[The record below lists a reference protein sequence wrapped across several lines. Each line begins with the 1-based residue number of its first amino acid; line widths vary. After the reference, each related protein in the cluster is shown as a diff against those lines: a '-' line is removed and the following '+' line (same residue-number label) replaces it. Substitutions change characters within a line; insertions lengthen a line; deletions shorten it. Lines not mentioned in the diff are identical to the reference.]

1 MGVVNTFRR
10 CCRPGCGRPA
20 VATLIYA
27 YAESTA
33 VIGPLALEKDPH
45 AWDLCEKHSEHITAP
60 VGWDMVR
67 VERVDIEDDEAEGSA
82 GAAGSAG
89 SGHAG
94 RTRGAGDSADAHERS
109 LEKRLQYDD
118 LDESELTALA
128 EAVREAG
135 RVTTGLVDTSA
146 DPIEYSASHDFNDPA
161 TSNHPVHR
169 TKRIEAHLAA
179 HKAQRRAHLR
189 VVPDNPAHAGEAEPH
204 DDADTAE

>member
-1 MGVVNTFRR
+1 MGGVNTFRR

-33 VIGPLALEKDPH
+33 VIGPLAVEKDPH
-45 AWDLCEKHSEHITAP
+45 AWDLCEKHSAHITAP

-67 VERVDIEDDEAEGSA
+67 VEQVDIEEDAEHDEPEEGSF
-82 GAAGSAG
+82 
-89 SGHAG
+89 
-94 RTRGAGDSADAHERS
+94 
-109 LEKRLQYDD
+109 DD

-169 TKRIEAHLAA
+169 TKRIEAHVAA

-189 VVPDNPAHAGEAEPH
+189 VVPDTAP
-204 DDADTAE
+204 DTEQE

>member
-67 VERVDIEDDEAEGSA
+67 VERVDIEDDAAEVAEGA
-82 GAAGSAG
+82 ADGAERVGEG
-89 SGHAG
+89 Q
-94 RTRGAGDSADAHERS
+94 RGVA
-109 LEKRLQYDD
+109 KRLQYDD

-189 VVPDNPAHAGEAEPH
+189 VVPDNPDHAGEAEPR
-204 DDADTAE
+204 DDADTVE